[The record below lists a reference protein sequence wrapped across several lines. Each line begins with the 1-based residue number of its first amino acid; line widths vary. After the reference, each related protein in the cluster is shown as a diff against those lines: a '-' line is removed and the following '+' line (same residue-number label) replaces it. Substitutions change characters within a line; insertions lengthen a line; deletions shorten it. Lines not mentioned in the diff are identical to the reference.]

1 MRLQNQI
8 AVVTGAGR
16 NIGEDVCKLFVQE
29 GAKVAVVDLDQGRGN
44 RVASEINATK
54 PGSAISVVCDVASA
68 ASVDQMV
75 QNVVK
80 QFGGIDI
87 LVNNAAWTDHK
98 TLFDITE
105 EEWDRVMN
113 VCLRSV
119 WYCTRSA
126 AKVMIDQKRKG
137 KIINIASTS
146 GHWGRK
152 EATAYTTA
160 KAGVLNFTRS
170 IAVQLAPEGIRVNSV
185 SPNRIGSPVGQE
197 EVPEN
202 RFVKNL
208 AGRRGVPMDIAKA
221 VVFLVSDES
230 DFIYAIDLPVDGGAL
245 AIRD

>member
-16 NIGEDVCKLFVQE
+16 NIGEDVSKLFAQE
-29 GAKVAVVDLDQGRGN
+29 GAKVAVVDLDQGRGS

-54 PGSAISVVCDVASA
+54 PGSAISVVCDVASP
-68 ASVDQMV
+68 ASVDAMV
-75 QNVVK
+75 QTVVK
-80 QFGGIDI
+80 QFGAIDI

-126 AKVMIDQKRKG
+126 AKVMIDHKRQG

-160 KAGVLNFTRS
+160 KAGVLNLTRS

-197 EVPEN
+197 DVPEN

-221 VVFLVSDES
+221 VVFLASDES